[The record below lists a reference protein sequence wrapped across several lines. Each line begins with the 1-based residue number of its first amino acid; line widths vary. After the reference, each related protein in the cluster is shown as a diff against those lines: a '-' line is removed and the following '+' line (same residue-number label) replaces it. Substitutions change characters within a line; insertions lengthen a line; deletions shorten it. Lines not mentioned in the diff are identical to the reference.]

1 MNKMEFI
8 RNKPFDEVDGLLI
21 QTNAE
26 SAIRDL
32 AKTLYNPGVIEGL
45 MVTATGVGLG
55 LSIGL
60 GKGFDSNY
68 NFINILANQPIVL
81 TAADPANPRY
91 DLISLKFKTVTTG
104 QADAANKY
112 GKGTSFVF
120 SNFIADSFDII
131 VTNGVAAA
139 VPVVPATPLGNIA
152 LGAVL
157 VGAGVTSIVAGNIT
171 DERTFT
177 TAKNRHFVQNVI
189 PTEGVRDGV
198 TWYNPDTDNTKMY
211 FNGQFRD
218 VGGAPIVSNE
228 VQPTT
233 GLKEGLIWF
242 KPSTKEVKI
251 YLNGAF
257 QSAGGSAFL
266 NWENTVTL
274 GAANNTVNIGIQSYL
289 HGRDILMV
297 YKNSTKLIEGTDFT
311 VSADSLSI
319 STVSGTWESGAVFDF
334 LILYSTPLTD
344 SLNTQ
349 KLTNLVVVAA
359 DNTTNIAIGITEFN
373 SSTDVLD
380 VQQEGNTPLWPGE
393 NYNINA
399 NGISIDLVGYAA
411 RAGEKFFF
419 SVLKKIRSSAMS
431 YTDGTLIQNGTVSDS
446 KLGLDNKVG
455 SLATLTTTAK
465 SNAVAAI
472 NEIKSKTDTN
482 ASSITT
488 NGNRLTVVENKT
500 TSYNAYR
507 TNKDTVKKIYKQVE
521 YRRTDGSVYRRS
533 IASNPDG
540 SGNYQTITIQEFAAD
555 GVTVVRT
562 ETWTMTYDADGD
574 VQNESVVIS

>member
-1 MNKMEFI
+1 MNKKEFL
-8 RNKPFDEVDGLLI
+8 RGKPFDEVVA
-21 QTNAE
+21 TNMQLNME
-26 SAIRDL
+26 SSIRDL
-32 AKTLYNPGVIEGL
+32 AQSLYNYGVIEGL
-45 MVTATGVGLG
+45 KVTPVSLGVVSVGLG
-55 LSIGL
+55 
-60 GKGFDSNY
+60 KAFDSSY
-68 NFINILANQPIVL
+68 NFMNATANQNANIDAPD
-81 TAADPANPRY
+81 AANPRY
-91 DLISLKFKTVTTG
+91 DLISIKFKNVTNAIVDT
-104 QADAANKY
+104 ANKY
-112 GKGTSFVF
+112 GRGTSYIY
-120 SNFIADSFDII
+120 SNDIVDSFDII
-131 VTNGVAAA
+131 VTKGIPAVA
-139 VPVVPATPLGNIA
+139 PVIPNTPAGNLA
-152 LGAVL
+152 LGAIHIIANATTIL
-157 VGAGVTSIVAGNIT
+157 DTDIT
-171 DERTFT
+171 DKRLFT
-177 TAKNRHFVQNVI
+177 TSKNKLSIQNVI
-189 PTEGVRDGV
+189 PTEGLRDGY
-198 TWYNPDTDNTKMY
+198 TWYNQDTDNTKMF
-211 FNGQFRD
+211 FNGAFRD

-242 KPSTKEVKI
+242 KPSTKEVKL

-274 GAANNTVNIGIQSYL
+274 VAANNTVNIGIQSYL

-334 LILYSTPLTD
+334 LVLYSTPLTD
-344 SLNTQ
+344 GLNNQ
-349 KLTNLVVVAA
+349 RLTNLVVVAA
-359 DNTTNIAIGITEFN
+359 DNTTNIAIGIPEFN
-373 SSTDVLD
+373 SLTDVLD

-393 NYNINA
+393 NYNLNA

-465 SNAVAAI
+465 SNAVSAI
-472 NEIKSKTDTN
+472 NEVKSKADTN
-482 ASSITT
+482 AASITT

-533 IASNPDG
+533 IATNPDG

-555 GVTVVRT
+555 GVTVVKT
-562 ETWTMTYDADGD
+562 ETWTMTYDTDND
-574 VQNESVVIS
+574 VVNETVVIS